1 MKLEDYFDFFADDD
15 IRIKGTRVGIES
27 VLYDYIY
34 RNRTA
39 EQIAENF
46 PNLKIEQV
54 CAAILYY
61 LNNRETVEKY
71 LLDWLSF
78 SREMR
83 EKQIQNPPPIVLRL
97 RELPNFP
104 PVPRYANQSIL

>member
-27 VLYDYIY
+27 VLYDYVY
-34 RNRTA
+34 RNQTA
-39 EQIAENF
+39 ERISENF

-54 CAAILYY
+54 YATILYY
-61 LNNRETVEKY
+61 LNNREKVEKY

-78 SREMR
+78 SQEMR
-83 EKQIQNPPPIVLRL
+83 EKQAENPPPVILRL
-97 RELPNFP
+97 QKFKEEKTLL
-104 PVPRYANQSIL
+104 AA